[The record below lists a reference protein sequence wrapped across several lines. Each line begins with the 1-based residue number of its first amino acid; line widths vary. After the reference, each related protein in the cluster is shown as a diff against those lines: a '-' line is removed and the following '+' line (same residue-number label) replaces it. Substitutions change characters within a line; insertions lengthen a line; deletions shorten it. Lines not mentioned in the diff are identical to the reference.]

1 MKKILLIFVAMVA
14 FSASSFAQ
22 KYGYVYSEKIFKA
35 MPQYNEA
42 IKAIENYV
50 EVSKKLSEVKLTEV
64 KNMFQ
69 DFAKIEGSLSTT
81 ARKERQAEI
90 IAAEREADKFSTD
103 LFSEDGAVAKK
114 QQELMKP
121 IEDKVLAAVNA
132 LAAEGKYD
140 MIFDLSASKIT
151 IYQSNS
157 LDLTSQVISR
167 LGY

>member
-1 MKKILLIFVAMVA
+1 MRKILLVAVALIA

-35 MPQYNEA
+35 MPEYDVA
-42 IKAIENYV
+42 VKSIENYV
-50 EVSKKLSEVKLTEV
+50 EVSKKLSEVKLEQV

-69 DFAKIEGSLSTT
+69 DFAKIESSLSST

-90 IAAEREADKFSTD
+90 IAAEQEANKLSTD
-103 LFSEDGAVAKK
+103 MFSENGTIAKK
-114 QQELMKP
+114 QQEIMKP

-167 LGY
+167 MGY